1 MRFPQQSDLQKEVT
15 MKPVFKS
22 LVLASL
28 MASAGFAAYAQTA
41 PAAPA
46 GTPPAHTREGGRHHR
61 MDPAKMEQMMAK
73 RSAELKAK
81 LKITTAQEG
90 AWTAFTTAMKP
101 PARDMK
107 QRPDRAEL
115 AKLTTPE
122 RIDKMR
128 ALRTQHTTDMN
139 AAMNKRDEATK
150 TFYASLDAEQKK
162 VFDAEHARMGARHG
176 RDGGAKHGHP
186 DGKPAQPAKL

>member
-1 MRFPQQSDLQKEVT
+1 

-22 LVLASL
+22 LVLAGL

-46 GTPPAHTREGGRHHR
+46 GTPPARMQDGGRHR

-101 PARDMK
+101 PARDM
-107 QRPDRAEL
+107 QPRPDRAEL

-128 ALRTQHTTDMN
+128 ALRAQHTNDMN
-139 AAMNKRDEATK
+139 AAMDKRDEATK
-150 TFYASLDAEQKK
+150 TFYASLNAEQKK
-162 VFDAEHARMGARHG
+162 VFDDEHARMGERHG
-176 RDGGAKHGHP
+176 REQGGKRAHP
-186 DGKPAQPAKL
+186 DGKPTQPLAKP